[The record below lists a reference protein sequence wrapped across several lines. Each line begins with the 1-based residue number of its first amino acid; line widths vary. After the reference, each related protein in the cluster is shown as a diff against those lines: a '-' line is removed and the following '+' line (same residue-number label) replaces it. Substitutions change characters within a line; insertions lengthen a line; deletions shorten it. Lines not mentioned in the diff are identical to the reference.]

1 MNHFIP
7 FTEQQVNAPERFE
20 SDFMV
25 QYLADKKLS
34 LEAKAVMNEGL
45 KLWQAYFSTTD
56 ERSVRDALKLNRAD
70 VGWYQVRKALEAR
83 NASGA
88 GIPTDFTPFKTAYD
102 TLGDKLR
109 PMVFE
114 LGFMRI

>member
-1 MNHFIP
+1 MNRP
-7 FTEQQVNAPERFE
+7 CVNIAHVLTRAAHEPPLRC
-20 SDFMV
+20 
-25 QYLADKKLS
+25 
-34 LEAKAVMNEGL
+34 
-45 KLWQAYFSTTD
+45 D
-56 ERSVRDALKLNRAD
+56 EF

-88 GIPTDFTPFKTAYD
+88 AYD

-114 LGFMRI
+114 LGVYAGVMLGLLVGAVREPPLCEYRACVYKGGSRTAPTQNMPKLILITLDVI